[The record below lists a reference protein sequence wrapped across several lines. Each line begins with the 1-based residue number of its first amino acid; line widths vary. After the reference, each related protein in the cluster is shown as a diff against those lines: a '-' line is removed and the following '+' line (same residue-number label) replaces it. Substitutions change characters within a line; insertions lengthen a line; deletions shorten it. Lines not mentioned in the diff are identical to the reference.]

1 VARHLRLVRED
12 SPEPASPPRSI
23 DELFRGYAR
32 YVGTIGLRILG
43 RADEVD
49 DLVQDVFLDAHR
61 GLAQVREPGAIKGWL
76 ATLTVRKARR
86 RLHARRVQSFFG
98 IGRDVDYE
106 IVASSGA
113 SPEDRARIAELYR
126 ALDRIDADERLAWS
140 LRYIEGEA
148 LEDVARICE
157 CSLATA
163 KRRIASVQS
172 KLQTEMRDE

>member
-1 VARHLRLVRED
+1 MTTREF
-12 SPEPASPPRSI
+12 PPGFLWGAAAAAYQIEGAVDADGRTPSI
-23 DELFRGYAR
+23 WDTF
-32 YVGTIGLRILG
+32 
-43 RADEVD
+43 
-49 DLVQDVFLDAHR
+49 
-61 GLAQVREPGAIKGWL
+61 VREPGAIKGWL

-126 ALDRIDADERLAWS
+126 ALDRMDADERLAWS